1 MCVTDRIVSWNL
13 RHILNQNKLSKSA
26 KFDVNKT
33 WKSEVLKIT
42 IMNKHHMTL
51 KSFKEA
57 KCHALDTF

>member
-1 MCVTDRIVSWNL
+1 MEFKT
-13 RHILNQNKLSKSA
+13 HLNQNKLSKSA